1 MERPNIVFYFSD
13 QQRYDTVGVYGQ
25 KLNITPNL
33 DKLAE
38 DGVRFEHAFTSQPVC
53 GPARSCIQT
62 GKYATESGC
71 FRNDIALSRDEKT
84 IAHYIR
90 ESGYDTAYIGKWH
103 LASTMFKESFKK
115 TPVPLEKRGGWEDY
129 WMASDLLEFTST
141 GYEGHLFNRDMEK
154 VDFHKYRVDALT
166 DFGIDYLENNRN
178 IDKPFFLFISY
189 LEPHHQNTTKRY
201 EGPIGSKER
210 FKDFEAPE
218 DLKGKNGDWKESYP
232 DYLGACN
239 SLDYNLGRLIEK
251 LGEMGIKDNTIIIYT
266 SDHGSHFKTRNLEY
280 KRSCHESS
288 IRIPLIING
297 PGFKGGKVMEE
308 LVSLMD
314 IAPTFLQAAGLEK
327 PNYMNGNPL
336 QNLINGSIKDWKE
349 DIYVQISENQVGR
362 ALRTKRWKYSVK
374 AFDKNGWIHKDSDVY
389 IEEFLYDLEIDP
401 YEKDNLVLLDEY
413 KEVREELGQILQNR
427 MIEAEEPAARILPRT
442 QSNIIKYRLKLPF
455 NILKWI
461 FTRK

>member
-166 DFGIDYLENNRN
+166 DFGIDYLENHRN
-178 IDKPFFLFISY
+178 IDKPFFLFIS
-189 LEPHHQNTTKRY
+189 
-201 EGPIGSKER
+201 
-210 FKDFEAPE
+210 
-218 DLKGKNGDWKESYP
+218 
-232 DYLGACN
+232 
-239 SLDYNLGRLIEK
+239 
-251 LGEMGIKDNTIIIYT
+251 
-266 SDHGSHFKTRNLEY
+266 
-280 KRSCHESS
+280 
-288 IRIPLIING
+288 
-297 PGFKGGKVMEE
+297 
-308 LVSLMD
+308 
-314 IAPTFLQAAGLEK
+314 
-327 PNYMNGNPL
+327 
-336 QNLINGSIKDWKE
+336 
-349 DIYVQISENQVGR
+349 
-362 ALRTKRWKYSVK
+362 
-374 AFDKNGWIHKDSDVY
+374 
-389 IEEFLYDLEIDP
+389 
-401 YEKDNLVLLDEY
+401 
-413 KEVREELGQILQNR
+413 
-427 MIEAEEPAARILPRT
+427 
-442 QSNIIKYRLKLPF
+442 
-455 NILKWI
+455 
-461 FTRK
+461 